1 MFIGMEHLILS
12 NLNLADEA
20 LNAAHTM
27 CDGDPLLSN
36 ERGVMAFNRG
46 NYEEAAVMFQDA
58 IQLAQVTQTSEIEW
72 APTYVNLGTCYRK
85 LGLVSVLYP
94 SIPSVLTHY
103 HDLQET

>member
-58 IQLAQVTQTSEIEW
+58 IQLVQVTQTSEIEW

-85 LGLVSVLYP
+85 LGSASVLY
-94 SIPSVLTHY
+94 SSTPSVLTHY
-103 HDLQET
+103 HDL